1 MDSNI
6 EIIFIILLIFM
17 LGASI
22 GSFIG
27 ALVYRREE
35 GISILSP
42 PSFCDYCGKR
52 ILKRDLVP
60 VFSFIL
66 LRGKTRCCGKKIS
79 IDKVFLEILGGLGF
93 VFAFFYY
100 GFFEGIFIGLGLS
113 LCLLISFTDYK
124 FMEIYDRDLKV
135 LLILAFIYRLIFLSV
150 DLKFLAYSIIFSL
163 DFLLIR
169 WVSKGGLGDG
179 DLFFYLGLFCFLE
192 NSLIPCFILFSIL
205 VGAGFA
211 IIKALRQ
218 RSLKGAIALCPAIS
232 IGFLLVLFFKDYL
245 WKDVDLL

>member
-1 MDSNI
+1 MENKLAV
-6 EIIFIILLIFM
+6 ILIYFLIFM

-60 VFSFIL
+60 VFSFIF
-66 LRGKTRCCGKKIS
+66 LRGRTRCCSKKIS
-79 IDKVFLEILGGLGF
+79 MDKVFLEILGGHGF

-100 GFFEGIFIGLGLS
+100 GFFEGIFIALGLS

-150 DLKFLAYSIIFSL
+150 NLKFLAYSVIFSL
-163 DFLLIR
+163 GFLLIR

-192 NSLIPCFILFSIL
+192 NPLIPYFILFSIW